1 MLSWQHCTSPFLQL
15 RVGTNYG
22 SGKPRFEKHS
32 QASHTFFSVAH
43 VIVRLGA
50 ESSHNACE
58 EAVKKAFPLY
68 LGHGSNRK
76 YALG

>member
-1 MLSWQHCTSPFLQL
+1 MGRDC
-15 RVGTNYG
+15 G
-22 SGKPRFEKHS
+22 
-32 QASHTFFSVAH
+32 QASRVLKNTVKPATLFFSVAH

-50 ESSHNACE
+50 ESSQNACE

-76 YALG
+76 YALR